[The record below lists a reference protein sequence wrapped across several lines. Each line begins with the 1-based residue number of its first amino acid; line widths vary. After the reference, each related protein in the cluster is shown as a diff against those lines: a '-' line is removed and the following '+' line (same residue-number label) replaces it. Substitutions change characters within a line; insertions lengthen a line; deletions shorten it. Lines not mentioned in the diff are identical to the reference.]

1 MRIIAGALGG
11 RRLVAPR
18 GLGTRPTADKVKEA
32 VFSILG
38 PPDAHPF
45 HVLDLYAGSGALGLE
60 ALSRGADRAIL
71 VENDRA
77 ALTALERNVEALDL
91 EGRARVVRVEA
102 GLVLRKPGLDGP
114 FGWIFLDPPYGT
126 GELDRALRL
135 LRDGK
140 LLTPT
145 GVLVA
150 QHDAKDAPVESVGR
164 LALADRRRWGSTTV
178 SFYHLLDE
186 DRP

>member
-18 GLGTRPTADKVKEA
+18 GLGTRPTSDKVKEA

-38 PPDAHPF
+38 APGAHPF
-45 HVLDLYAGSGALGLE
+45 AVLDLYAGSGALGLE
-60 ALSRGADRAIL
+60 ALSRGADRAVL

-77 ALTALERNVEALDL
+77 ALTALERNIEALGLRD
-91 EGRARVVRVEA
+91 RARVVRAEA
-102 GLVLRKPGLDGP
+102 GLALRKPGAGGP
-114 FGWIFLDPPYGT
+114 FGWIFLDPPYDT

-135 LRDGK
+135 LRDGA
-140 LLTPT
+140 LLAPG

-150 QHDAKDAPVESVGR
+150 QHDAKDAPVDAVGR
-164 LALADRRRWGSTTV
+164 LALADRRRWGTTTV
-178 SFYHLLDE
+178 SFYRLSDE
-186 DRP
+186 ETA